1 MISRIFAVVA
11 LVFVIYGV
19 SRFQSYY
26 FNRSDVIARRAARAK
41 MPGWL
46 NSLESL
52 TWLSLYL
59 LLIFGLIWIIG
70 RVNDAL
76 HPGTYTP
83 GLALAPVVIAALPL
97 AMLLSNG
104 IFWAIPYTRRIE
116 NHHTQGVPGAS
127 FSEANIG
134 LVKFA
139 LILEPVCLLV
149 IAYGLNLL

>member
-1 MISRIFAVVA
+1 MKIFAILA
-11 LVFVIYGV
+11 LVIVIYGV

-26 FNRSDVIARRAARAK
+26 FNRPDVTARRAARSK
-41 MPGWL
+41 MPRWL
-46 NSLESL
+46 NSLESM

-59 LLIFGLIWIIG
+59 LIIFALIWGISRI
-70 RVNDAL
+70 NEAL

-116 NHHTQGVPGAS
+116 NHYAQGVPGAS

-134 LVKFA
+134 LVKFT
-139 LILEPVCLLV
+139 LIVEPVCLLV
-149 IAYGLNLL
+149 IAYGLNLF

>member
-1 MISRIFAVVA
+1 MISRIFAVLA
-11 LVFVIYGV
+11 LVLVIYGI

-26 FNRSDVIARRAARAK
+26 FNRPDVIARRAARAK

-59 LLIFGLIWIIG
+59 LFIFGLIWIIG

-83 GLALAPVVIAALPL
+83 GLA
-97 AMLLSNG
+97 
-104 IFWAIPYTRRIE
+104 
-116 NHHTQGVPGAS
+116 H
-127 FSEANIG
+127 
-134 LVKFA
+134 
-139 LILEPVCLLV
+139 LIRPK
-149 IAYGLNLL
+149 A